1 MATCVVVLDKEK
13 TPFYSFGKD
22 PYPNSNFIT
31 QKFKLKYNER
41 SGWKIIKNKDYE
53 KFYVSLLSYKL

>member
-22 PYPNSNFIT
+22 PIPIAT
-31 QKFKLKYNER
+31 LLLK
-41 SGWKIIKNKDYE
+41 
-53 KFYVSLLSYKL
+53 SLN